1 MTLTADEVAEYT
13 RLVRRAQEAATAL
26 ERSLA
31 ASCLVALLSQRL
43 AVSASPATTRT
54 TTTQETPNV

>member
-1 MTLTADEVAEYT
+1 MTLTTAEVAECA
-13 RLVRRAQEAATAL
+13 RLVRRAQDGATAL

-31 ASCLVALLSQRL
+31 ASCLVALLAQRL